1 MGIVAAMIELRPL
14 GRTGVKVSALCL
26 GAMNFGGPADEAES
40 EKMLL
45 AALDAG
51 INFIDTA
58 DVYTGGNSERIV
70 GEVLERAGKR
80 DDIVLATKVGIP
92 SGPGPNN
99 QGASRRHIVRSCEA
113 SLTRLRTDR
122 IDLYQLHRPLFDIDP
137 EETLGAFDDLV
148 RAGKVINI
156 GCSTHPAWFVHEC
169 LAVSDKRGWAR
180 YVSEQPPYNL
190 LDRRV
195 ENELVPLA
203 LRHGLALLP
212 WSPLGGGILAGRYR
226 STTKPP
232 AGIARGPHAR
242 RAGSSDE
249 GRSGRRQGGRRSWP
263 TSAGSRRDSSRCCG
277 CAIARAS
284 RARSSGRAR
293 SSTCRSRWRSPTT
306 RRSTTRPSPPSTPS
320 SRPARSSATSTTPA
334 AGWPAPARSSTPKPF
349 SHSNRHSSV
358 SF

>member
-1 MGIVAAMIELRPL
+1 MIELRPL

-26 GAMNFGGPADEAES
+26 GAMNFGGPSDEADS
-40 EKMLL
+40 EKMML

-70 GEVLERAGKR
+70 GEVLERSGKR
-80 DDIVLATKVGIP
+80 DDVVLATKVGIP

-99 QGASRRHIVRSCEA
+99 QGASRRHIVRSCDA
-113 SLTRLRTDR
+113 SLQRLRTDR
-122 IDLYQLHRPLFDIDP
+122 IDLYQLHRPIFDIDP

-156 GCSTHPAWFVHEC
+156 GCSTHPAWFVQEC

-212 WSPLGGGILAGRYR
+212 WSPLGGGILTGKYR
-226 STTKPP
+226 STSKPP
-232 AGIARGPHAR
+232 KGSRVERMPAAQERLTKASLTVAKAVGELAEERGLTSGQVALLWLRDRPGVTSPIVGPRTIEHLQESLAVADHEPLDDDAVAALDALVAPGTHVSNFHNTSGWMAG
-242 RAGSSDE
+242 AGSFF
-249 GRSGRRQGGRRSWP
+249 GR
-263 TSAGSRRDSSRCCG
+263 
-277 CAIARAS
+277 
-284 RARSSGRAR
+284 
-293 SSTCRSRWRSPTT
+293 
-306 RRSTTRPSPPSTPS
+306 
-320 SRPARSSATSTTPA
+320 
-334 AGWPAPARSSTPKPF
+334 
-349 SHSNRHSSV
+349 
-358 SF
+358 

>member
-1 MGIVAAMIELRPL
+1 MIEMRPL
-14 GRTGVKVSALCL
+14 GRTGVQVSSLCL
-26 GAMNFGGPADEAES
+26 GAMNFGGPADEDAS

-45 AALDAG
+45 TALDAG

-70 GEVLERAGKR
+70 GEVLERSAKR
-80 DDIVLATKVGIP
+80 DDVVLATKVGIP

-113 SLTRLRTDR
+113 SLRRLRTDR
-122 IDLYQLHRPLFDIDP
+122 IDLYQLHRPSFDIEP

-148 RAGKVINI
+148 GAGKVVNI

-169 LAVSDKRGWAR
+169 LAVSDARGWAR

-203 LRHGLALLP
+203 RRHGLGLLP

-226 STTKPP
+226 STAKPP
-232 AGIARGPHAR
+232 KGSRAERMPAAQDRLTKAALAVANAVGKLADARGLTSGQLALLWLRDRPGVTSPIVGPRTIEHLQESLSIADR
-242 RAGSSDE
+242 ESLDE
-249 GRSGRRQGGRRSWP
+249 E
-263 TSAGSRRDSSRCCG
+263 
-277 CAIARAS
+277 AIAALDDLVAPGTFVSNFHNTSGWTPGASSFVRAATPTHS
-284 RARSSGRAR
+284 PAARS
-293 SSTCRSRWRSPTT
+293 
-306 RRSTTRPSPPSTPS
+306 
-320 SRPARSSATSTTPA
+320 
-334 AGWPAPARSSTPKPF
+334 
-349 SHSNRHSSV
+349 
-358 SF
+358 

>member
-1 MGIVAAMIELRPL
+1 MQIEMRPL
-14 GRTGVKVSALCL
+14 GRTGVTVSALCL
-26 GAMNFGGPADEAES
+26 GAMNFGGPANDDDS

-70 GEVLERAGKR
+70 GEVLERAGRR
-80 DDIVLATKVGIP
+80 DEIVLATKVGIP

-99 QGASRRHIVRSCEA
+99 QGGSRRHIVRSCEA

-122 IDLYQLHRPLFDIDP
+122 IDLYQLHRPRFDIDP
-137 EETLGAFDDLV
+137 DETLGAFDDLV
-148 RAGKVINI
+148 RAGKVVNI

-169 LAVSDKRGWAR
+169 LAVSEKRGWAR

-212 WSPLGGGILAGRYR
+212 WSPLAGGILAGRYR

-232 AGIARGPHAR
+232 AGSRAARMPQLQDRLTKPALVAARAVGELADERGLTSGQLALLWLRDRPGVTSPIIGPRTVEHLQESLAVADHAPLDDDAVAALDAVVAPGTFVSNFHNNSGWMAG
-242 RAGSSDE
+242 AGSFF
-249 GRSGRRQGGRRSWP
+249 
-263 TSAGSRRDSSRCCG
+263 SR
-277 CAIARAS
+277 
-284 RARSSGRAR
+284 
-293 SSTCRSRWRSPTT
+293 
-306 RRSTTRPSPPSTPS
+306 
-320 SRPARSSATSTTPA
+320 
-334 AGWPAPARSSTPKPF
+334 
-349 SHSNRHSSV
+349 
-358 SF
+358 